1 MPSGPRRT
9 KTLLAVLALVAA
21 RPLGAQAQHSTTFVA
36 DVADAATGAPLKD
49 AEVVVMDTHQLAR
62 TNWMGEAV
70 LRGVAVGAHRVR
82 VRRLGFVA
90 ADLELPFRGDTVGQV
105 FMLAE
110 APKSLDTMRVH
121 GTRVPAGLQAFER
134 RRAMG
139 LGRFLTVDAL
149 DSAGQRDLRFVL
161 ATRFPG
167 IVIRPDD
174 KGNQELYSLRGFM
187 TKMRIQPCPV
197 SVYLDDVPISQD
209 DVWDLTR
216 TWDLAGV
223 EYYDGL
229 TAPVQY
235 RIAGAVCG
243 VLLLWSKQY

>member
-9 KTLLAVLALVAA
+9 KTLLAVLALAA
-21 RPLGAQAQHSTTFVA
+21 ALAPTAQAQQSTTFIA
-36 DVADAATGAPLKD
+36 DVADAATGAPIRD
-49 AEVVVMDTHQLAR
+49 AEVVLMDTHRLAR

-70 LRGVAVGAHRVR
+70 LSGVPAGSHRVR

-90 ADLELPFRGDTVGQV
+90 ADLELAFRGDTVGQV

-110 APKSLDTMRVH
+110 APKALDTVRVQ
-121 GTRVPAGLQAFER
+121 GARVPPALQPFER

-139 LGRFLTVDAL
+139 LGRFLTEAAL
-149 DSAGQRDLRFVL
+149 DSAGQRDVKVVL

-174 KGNQELYSLRGFM
+174 QGNEELYSLRGFM

-209 DVWDLTR
+209 DVWNLTR

-229 TAPVQY
+229 SAPVQY
-235 RIAGAVCG
+235 RISGTVCG
-243 VLLLWSKQY
+243 VLLLWSKEY